1 MVEKAVLAVIGAGE
15 GAYPILKRAL
25 TLDYVT
31 TLAFGQEGSL
41 AKDYADIF
49 VTADIFDTDFI
60 VEKCKEYGV
69 SGLIG
74 TSESTTEITAILA
87 EKLGLIGNDVTNG
100 FGARNKSVM
109 RDRVANVKSV
119 KQPWFKTYDP
129 GDEYDFP
136 VIVKAP
142 DSCGKRGISIARNED
157 DLRKAVA
164 YSKEYSDCGDVLIEQ
179 YLEGGKEYSIECLAG
194 NGLYEV
200 IQYTEK
206 DSSGPPHFVENGH
219 HQPADLSDE
228 VKIRIQTAV
237 KDILKAVGINCGLA
251 HLELK
256 IINDELY
263 FIEVGARGG
272 GDHIADTLTVK
283 STDFDYFKAAIDCCL
298 GRYVHQ
304 DVHHV
309 AYTGIYFHC
318 KANEHLAP
326 IFEKAKTANW
336 CFCNTVTQE
345 SFTEANSNVETSS
358 SGYIIYCSDKKITL
372 ENF

>member
-119 KQPWFKTYDP
+119 KQPWFKTYNP

-336 CFCNTVTQE
+336 CLCNTVTQE

>member
-1 MVEKAVLAVIGAGE
+1 MAEKAVLAVVGAGE
-15 GAYPILKRAL
+15 GAYPILKRAQ

-31 TLAFGQEGSL
+31 TLAFGQEESL
-41 AKDYADIF
+41 AKDLADIF
-49 VTADIFDTDFI
+49 IAADIFDTDFI
-60 VEKCKEYGV
+60 LTKCKEYGA

-74 TSESTTEITAILA
+74 TSESTTEIAAVLA
-87 EKLGLIGNDVTNG
+87 DKLGFPGNDVAEG
-100 FGARNKSVM
+100 FAARNKSVM
-109 RDRVANVKSV
+109 RERVANVKSV
-119 KQPWFKTYDP
+119 KQPWFKLYNSEDKY
-129 GDEYDFP
+129 EFP

-142 DSCGKRGISIARNED
+142 DSCGKRGITIARNED

-179 YLEGGKEYSIECLAG
+179 YLEGGKEYSIECLVG

-219 HQPADLSDE
+219 HQPAELSDE
-228 VKIRIQTAV
+228 IKKRIQFAV

-251 HLELK
+251 HMELK
-256 IINDELY
+256 IIGDELF

-283 STDFDYFKAAIDCCL
+283 STDFDYFKAAIDCCF
-298 GRYVHQ
+298 GKYVHQ
-304 DVHHV
+304 DVHNI
-309 AYTGIYFHC
+309 ACTGIYFHC

-326 IFEKAKTANW
+326 IFEKAKTADW
-336 CFCNTVTQE
+336 CICNTVTNDCF
-345 SFTEANSNVETSS
+345 SEANSNVETSS

-372 ENF
+372 ENY

>member
-1 MVEKAVLAVIGAGE
+1 MKEKAVLAVIGAGE

-179 YLEGGKEYSIECLAG
+179 YLEGGKEYSMECLAG

-336 CFCNTVTQE
+336 CLCNTVTQE

>member
-1 MVEKAVLAVIGAGE
+1 
-15 GAYPILKRAL
+15 
-25 TLDYVT
+25 
-31 TLAFGQEGSL
+31 
-41 AKDYADIF
+41 
-49 VTADIFDTDFI
+49 
-60 VEKCKEYGV
+60 
-69 SGLIG
+69 LIG

-179 YLEGGKEYSIECLAG
+179 YLEGGKEYSMECLAG

-336 CFCNTVTQE
+336 CLCNTVTQE